1 MTTTT
6 RAPNPL
12 LAAGGAALQF
22 ALNRALAADPEL
34 PAQLAALEGRR
45 IELELVAPQ
54 LRARIEVEQGALKVG
69 PALDGAEP
77 DLSLKATLGGLL
89 SRVLPGAAAATPGR
103 LKISGDVELA
113 QQLQKLVQR
122 YRPDLEAALSAQLG
136 DVIGVQLARALQGVF
151 ASLRSN
157 SREFVEA
164 SAEYLREE
172 RRDVLGADELRAFCE
187 DVDRLRDD
195 VERTERRLQRLR
207 GRQL

>member
-1 MTTTT
+1 MSTSP

-12 LAAGGAALQF
+12 LVAAGSALQF

-45 IELELVAPQ
+45 IELELAAPQ

-89 SRVLPGAAAATPGR
+89 SRVLPGAGAATPGR

-122 YRPDLEAALSAQLG
+122 YRPDLEATLSARLG
-136 DVIGVQLARALQGVF
+136 DVLGVQLARALQGVF
-151 ASLRSN
+151 DSLRSGG
-157 SREFVEA
+157 REFAEA
-164 SAEYLREE
+164 GADYLREE

-187 DVDRLRDD
+187 DVDRVRDD
-195 VERTERRLQRLR
+195 VERAERRLQRLR
-207 GRQL
+207 SRLP